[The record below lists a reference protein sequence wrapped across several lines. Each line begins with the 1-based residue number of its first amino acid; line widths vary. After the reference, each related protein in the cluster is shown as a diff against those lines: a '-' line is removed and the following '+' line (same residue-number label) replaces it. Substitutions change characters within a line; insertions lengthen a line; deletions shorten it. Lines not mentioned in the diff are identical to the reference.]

1 MAMKGKLRNHIP
13 TPRASENSNYMLTHA
28 GGGHGASYASSSFSQ
43 EGGRSTSAT
52 SSIACTNWEVRSC
65 MSIRL
70 AFTAKQ

>member
-1 MAMKGKLRNHIP
+1 
-13 TPRASENSNYMLTHA
+13 MLTHA